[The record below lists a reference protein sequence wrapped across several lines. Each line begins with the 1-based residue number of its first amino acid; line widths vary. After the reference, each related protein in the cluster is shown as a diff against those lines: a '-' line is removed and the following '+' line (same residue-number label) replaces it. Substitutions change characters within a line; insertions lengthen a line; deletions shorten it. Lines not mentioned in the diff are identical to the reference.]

1 MLIELK
7 SINFKYIC
15 KAIDYIYCYNQKII
29 LKKRRMKNKSRN
41 FLFAVFAIML
51 SGWAQN
57 SVAQNANAEEI
68 YPGIEFKMNKVQEP
82 KIPNNS
88 VNIKDFGAVNGG
100 YVLNTK
106 AFADA
111 IDAVSKKGGGKVI
124 IPAGIWLTGPIILK
138 SNLEL
143 HAERGALIKFSPDK
157 SLYPLV
163 ETSFEGLNTWRCISP
178 IYGKNLENVAFT
190 GSGVWDGSGEVW
202 RQVKKA
208 KLTESQWKKFVASGG
223 VVNESKTSWYPSEVF
238 MNASEGADQN
248 VRLDLK
254 TKEDFEKIHDFLR
267 PVLVSIQNSKRV
279 LFDGPVFQNSPAW
292 NIHPLMIEDLIVRN
306 VTVRNPWFSQN
317 GDGLDVESCKNVLV
331 ENSSFDV
338 GDDAICIKSGKD
350 KDGRDRKKPC
360 ENIIIRNN
368 IVYHGHGGVTV
379 GSEMSSG
386 VKNMHVS
393 NCSFMGTDV
402 GLRFKSNRGRGG
414 VVENIF
420 ISDIYMTDIPSQ
432 AISFDLY
439 YGGKSIAE
447 TLEEGGAKIANKAL
461 PVDEK
466 TPQFKN
472 ISMNNITIAG
482 AQQAVFLQG
491 LPEMNLENISI
502 SNLIAKADKGVT
514 IIDGNGIKISDAK
527 FDIKDSNVFTIYNVK
542 NSSLKNVEINSTS
555 PKAVTINGE
564 GCQNIDLTSSSNLS
578 KKIFIGET
586 VPKKAVKL

>member
-1 MLIELK
+1 MKTNPIHFL
-7 SINFKYIC
+7 C
-15 KAIDYIYCYNQKII
+15 II
-29 LKKRRMKNKSRN
+29 LTV
-41 FLFAVFAIML
+41 FLTSWSKDSI
-51 SGWAQN
+51 AQN
-57 SVAQNANAEEI
+57 SKSNEA
-68 YPGIEFKMNKVQEP
+68 YKGIEFKMNKVKEP
-82 KIPNNS
+82 IIPKNT

-100 YVLNTK
+100 TVLNSK

-111 IDAVSKKGGGKVI
+111 IAAVSKKGGGKVI

-138 SNLEL
+138 SNIEL
-143 HAERGALIKFSPDK
+143 HAEAGALIKFSTDK

-178 IYGKNLENVAFT
+178 IYGKNLENIAFT
-190 GSGVWDGSGEVW
+190 GKGVWDGSGEVW
-202 RQVKKA
+202 RQVKKS

-223 VVNESKTSWYPSEVF
+223 VLNEKKDSWYPSETF
-238 MNASEGADQN
+238 MKASIGADQN

-254 TKEDFEKIHDFLR
+254 TKEDFEAIHDFLR

-279 LFDGPVFQNSPAW
+279 LFDGPTFQNSPAW
-292 NIHPLMIEDLIVRN
+292 NIHPLMVEDLIVRN
-306 VTVRNPWFSQN
+306 VSVRNPWFSQN
-317 GDGLDVESCKNVLV
+317 GDGLDVDSCKNVLV
-331 ENSSFDV
+331 ENSTFDV

-350 KDGRDRKKPC
+350 KDGRDRGIPC

-379 GSEMSSG
+379 GSEMSGG
-386 VKNMHVS
+386 VKNLHVS

-447 TLEEGGAKIANKAL
+447 TLAEGGNKIKTEIV

-472 ISMNNITIAG
+472 ISIKNITIAG
-482 AQQAVFLQG
+482 AYQAVFLQG
-491 LPEMNLENISI
+491 LPEMNLENIEI
-502 SNLIAKADKGVT
+502 SNLIGKAEKGFS
-514 IIDGNGIKISDAK
+514 IIDAKGIKLNNIKLDIKESTI
-527 FDIKDSNVFTIYNVK
+527 FDIYKSKNV
-542 NSSLKNVEINSTS
+542 SLKNVEFNSTASNAVNINGAASDKIELVSS
-555 PKAVTINGE
+555 PKMDYSKTTTI
-564 GCQNIDLTSSSNLS
+564 S
-578 KKIFIGET
+578 ET
-586 VPKKAVKL
+586 VPKGAVKL

>member
-1 MLIELK
+1 MK
-7 SINFKYIC
+7 TNPINLLCIALTVLMTSYT
-15 KAIDYIYCYNQKII
+15 
-29 LKKRRMKNKSRN
+29 KNM
-41 FLFAVFAIML
+41 A
-51 SGWAQN
+51 AQN
-57 SVAQNANAEEI
+57 SSDTYKN
-68 YPGIEFKMNKVQEP
+68 IEFKMAQVKEP
-82 KIPNNS
+82 TIPKNT
-88 VNIKDFGAVNGG
+88 VNLKDFGAVNGG

-111 IDAVSKKGGGKVI
+111 IDAVSKKGGGKVV
-124 IPAGIWLTGPIILK
+124 IPPGIWLTGPIILK

-143 HAERGALIKFSPDK
+143 HAETGALIKFSTDK

-178 IYGKNLENVAFT
+178 IYGKNLENIAFT
-190 GSGVWDGSGEVW
+190 GKGVWDGSGEVW
-202 RQVKKA
+202 RQVKKS

-223 VVNESKTSWYPSEVF
+223 VLNEKKDSWYPSETF
-238 MNASEGADQN
+238 MKASVGADQN

-254 TKEDFEKIHDFLR
+254 TKEDFEAIHDFLR

-317 GDGLDVESCKNVLV
+317 GDGLDVESCKNVIV

-350 KDGRDRKKPC
+350 KDGRDRGIPC
-360 ENIIIRNN
+360 ENIIVKNN

-379 GSEMSSG
+379 GSEMSGG
-386 VKNMHVS
+386 VKNLHVS

-447 TLEEGGAKIANKAL
+447 TLAEGGNPVSNKMV

-472 ISMNNITIAG
+472 ISIKNITIAG
-482 AQQAVFLQG
+482 AYQAVFLQG
-491 LPEMNLENISI
+491 LPEMNLQNIEI
-502 SNLIAKADKGVT
+502 SNLTAKAEKGIS
-514 IIDGNGIKISDAK
+514 IIDANGIKITNAK
-527 FDIKDSNVFTIYNVK
+527 LDIDNPNVIDIYNGK
-542 NSSLKNVEINSTS
+542 NMSFKSIEFNSVS
-555 PKAVTINGE
+555 PKAITINGE
-564 GCQNIDLTSSSNLS
+564 VCEKIEFVSSPNSDLS
-578 KKIFIGET
+578 KKTTIGET
-586 VPKKAVKL
+586 VPKSAVKL

>member
-1 MLIELK
+1 
-7 SINFKYIC
+7 
-15 KAIDYIYCYNQKII
+15 
-29 LKKRRMKNKSRN
+29 MKNKSRN
-41 FLFAVFAIML
+41 FLFAAFVVML

-57 SVAQNANAEEI
+57 SVAQNANPVKNIE
-68 YPGIEFKMNKVQEP
+68 GISMLNTLQVKEP
-82 KIPNNS
+82 VIPNNS

-111 IDAVSKKGGGKVI
+111 IDAVSQKGGGKVI

-223 VVNESKTSWYPSEVF
+223 VVNKAQTSWYPSEVF

-267 PVLVSIQNSKRV
+267 PVLVSIQNSKNV

-292 NIHPLMIEDLIVRN
+292 NIHPLMIENLIVRN

-350 KDGRDRKKPC
+350 KDGRDRGIPC
-360 ENIIIRNN
+360 ENIIVRNN

-379 GSEMSSG
+379 GSEMSGG
-386 VKNMHVS
+386 VKNLQVY

-447 TLEEGGAKIANKAL
+447 QLEEGGNKVSNKAL

-542 NSSLKNVEINSTS
+542 NSALKNVEINSTS

-564 GCQNIDLTSSSNLS
+564 ACQNIDLTSSSSLS
-578 KKIFIGET
+578 KKTFIGET

>member
-1 MLIELK
+1 MKTKPIKLLCIALTVVMTSWSNI
-7 SINFKYIC
+7 SI
-15 KAIDYIYCYNQKII
+15 
-29 LKKRRMKNKSRN
+29 
-41 FLFAVFAIML
+41 
-51 SGWAQN
+51 AQN
-57 SVAQNANAEEI
+57 SKANQT
-68 YPGIEFKMNKVQEP
+68 YKGIEFKMAIVKEP
-82 KIPNNS
+82 IIPKNT

-111 IDAVSKKGGGKVI
+111 IAAVSKKGGGKVI
-124 IPAGIWLTGPIILK
+124 IPPGVWLTGPIILK

-143 HAERGALIKFSPDK
+143 HAETGALIKFSTDK
-157 SLYPLV
+157 SLYPIIQ
-163 ETSFEGLNTWRCISP
+163 TNFEGLNTWRCISP

-190 GSGVWDGSGEVW
+190 GKGVWDGSGEVW

-223 VVNESKTSWYPSEVF
+223 VLNDKKDSWYPSETF
-238 MNASEGADQN
+238 MKAAVGADQN

-254 TKEDFEKIHDFLR
+254 TKEDFEAIHDFLR

-350 KDGRDRKKPC
+350 KDGRDRKVPC
-360 ENIIIRNN
+360 ENIIVRNN

-420 ISDIYMTDIPSQ
+420 ISDIFMTDIPSQ

-447 TLEEGGAKIANKAL
+447 TLAEGGNKINTEIV

-472 ISMNNITIAG
+472 ISIKNITIAG
-482 AQQAVFLQG
+482 AYQAVFLQG
-491 LPEMNLENISI
+491 LPEMNLENIEI
-502 SNLIAKADKGVT
+502 SNLTAKADKGFS
-514 IIDGNGIKISDAK
+514 IIDANGIKLSNIKLDIK
-527 FDIKDSNVFTIYNVK
+527 ETNVFDIYNGKNV
-542 NSSLKNVEINSTS
+542 SLKNVEFNSTS
-555 PKAVTINGE
+555 PKAVTINGAASDKIE
-564 GCQNIDLTSSSNLS
+564 LVSSPKLDFSKTS
-578 KKIFIGET
+578 FIGET
-586 VPKKAVKL
+586 VPKGAVKL